1 MVNNHRPLHQW
12 GLMTPSEQVS
22 WRNAFEMIG
31 PDQLRLRIE
40 IRRAEISDQYA
51 RAAEA
56 WIMEQEA
63 KKAALEAGRY
73 RKVLGW
79 TIAGFVVALIAAFAA
94 MVSAW
99 PVLRE
104 LFK

>member
-1 MVNNHRPLHQW
+1 
-12 GLMTPSEQVS
+12 
-22 WRNAFEMIG
+22 MIG